1 MVPGGKGSFNLR
13 GVERL
18 LSLGVYLYLVSKHL
32 ASSRRVLVTKMFK
45 GLVVWKKCL
54 ARPM

>member
-1 MVPGGKGSFNLR
+1 VVPGGKGSFNLR

-32 ASSRRVLVTKMFK
+32 ASSSRVLVTKMFK